1 MYKGIKEVGLA
12 VGILV
17 ALLLASAPHTFALPT
32 ADSFGVDDAN
42 GYRKTNVMVPVN
54 ITNVQNGPVICMI
67 FDITYDNKVINI
79 VDAQKGTLTSFW
91 DDPSFQN
98 FGWGTRIS
106 IVYDGQTAHALQNG
120 SEGSVIQLNIKV
132 NGRAGETSMMNLS
145 NIQLAD
151 TMYNVGSAPAKNGT
165 FSSVKRIPRTVKG
178 NQ

>member
-1 MYKGIKEVGLA
+1 MYKGIKGVRVA
-12 VGILV
+12 VGILA
-17 ALLLASAPHTFALPT
+17 ALLLVSTPHTFALPT
-32 ADSFGVDDAN
+32 ADNFGVDDAN
-42 GYRKTNVMVPVN
+42 GYRKTNVMVPVT

-79 VDAQKGTLTSFW
+79 VDVQKGTLTSFW
-91 DDPSFQN
+91 DDPSFHN
-98 FGWGTRIS
+98 FAWGTRIS
-106 IVYDGQTAHALQNG
+106 IVYDGQTTHALQNG

-151 TMYNVGSAPAKNGT
+151 TSYTVGTAPAKNGT
-165 FSSVKRIPRTVKG
+165 FASVKRTSHTVKG